1 MESILHLDQILA
13 GLVFVGARVGGLMTF
28 APFFGS
34 GSMPMRIKA
43 GFVVAVTLLLY
54 PAAGLPRI
62 PLELWSHAQLMLSE
76 AVIGILFGLAAQF
89 VFDAAQ
95 LAGQILGIQMGFSL
109 VSIID
114 PQTQADTPVLSIF
127 HQMVV
132 LLIFLQ
138 MDVHHWLLRG
148 VAASFV
154 YLPPGSAGA
163 TMGATSELL
172 RAAGGI
178 WLAGVQIAAPV
189 LLATMLADIG
199 LGFLG
204 KASPSLPVL
213 FFGLSIKSVL
223 GLVVLVAGMA
233 SWPRFFERHFADAI
247 AMGERL
253 LHLARS

>member
-1 MESILHLDQILA
+1 MNSLHLDQLLA
-13 GLVFVGARVGGLMTF
+13 GLVFIGARVGGLMTF

-34 GSMPMRIKA
+34 ASMPMRIKA

-54 PAAGLPRI
+54 PVTGMPRLP
-62 PLELWSHAQLMLSE
+62 LDFWSWTQLMLSE
-76 AVIGILFGLAAQF
+76 AVVGILFGLSAQF

-127 HQMVV
+127 HQLVV

-148 VAASFV
+148 VAASFA

-163 TMGATSELL
+163 TLGAGSELV

-178 WLAGVQIAAPV
+178 WLAAVQIAAPV

-213 FFGLSIKSVL
+213 FVGLSVKSVL
-223 GLVVLVAGMA
+223 GLVVLGAGIA
-233 SWPRFFERHFADAI
+233 TWPRFFEKHFADAI
-247 AMGERL
+247 VIGERL

>member
-1 MESILHLDQILA
+1 MSPLHLDQILA

-34 GSMPMRIKA
+34 ASMPLRIKA
-43 GFVVAVTLLLY
+43 AFVVAVTLLLY
-54 PAAGLPRI
+54 PVTGLPPL
-62 PLELWSHAQLMLSE
+62 PLELWSWAQLMLSE
-76 AVIGILFGLAAQF
+76 AAIGILFGLSAQF

-127 HQMVV
+127 QQLIV

-138 MDVHHWLLRG
+138 MDVHHWLFRG
-148 VAASFV
+148 LAASFV

-163 TMGATSELL
+163 SLSASSELL

-199 LGFLG
+199 WGFLG

-213 FFGLSIKSVL
+213 FVGLSVKSVL
-223 GLVVLVAGMA
+223 GLLVLVGGMA
-233 SWPRFFERHFADAI
+233 AWPSFFERHFADAI
-247 AMGERL
+247 AAGERL